1 MLVIHRDSPSAARP
15 EVHVGDLGPMAGQ
28 MLADAIAQSIQ
39 KTGRCRLGLAG
50 GTTPA
55 PVYAWLRAH
64 LPQASYR
71 GLQVTW
77 CDERL
82 LPAAPRH
89 PGDWQAYDPEHNLRA
104 AYAEW
109 LAHVPLP
116 PEQVLPLTLGG
127 APAAEC
133 VRFGRAFAE
142 QFAGGLD
149 IALLGVGGDGH
160 IASLFP
166 EHPALD
172 LDDLCL
178 LIHNSPKPPAERL
191 TLALPT
197 LNRAGQVVV
206 LATGRDKGQLLAQV
220 WRGQREE
227 LPVAR
232 LSDRAVSWLVDAAAG
247 RELAAAALE

>member
-15 EVHVGDLGPMAGQ
+15 AVHIGDLGPMAGP
-28 MLADAIAQSIQ
+28 MLANAIAQSIER
-39 KTGRCRLGLAG
+39 TGRCRLGLAG

-55 PVYAWLRAH
+55 PLYAWLREH
-64 LPQASYR
+64 LPKDCYR
-71 GLQVTW
+71 ALLVTW

-89 PGDWQAYDPEHNLRA
+89 PGDWQAYDPEHNLHA
-104 AYAEW
+104 AYAQW

-127 APAAEC
+127 AAAAEC

-166 EHPALD
+166 EHPALG

-178 LIHNSPKPPAERL
+178 LVHDSPKPPAERL

-197 LNRAGQVVV
+197 LCRAGQIFV
-206 LATGRDKGQLLAQV
+206 LATGREKGQLLSQV
-220 WRGQREE
+220 WRGERGE

-232 LSDRAVSWLVDAAAG
+232 LIGHHVQWLVDPAAG
-247 RELAAAALE
+247 RELAAVALT